1 MRNVLERKSNH
12 KLHFRYIFFFENRSV
27 YEIMW
32 KNSVDSGRL
41 QMTIWRIAYWIR
53 RATNTLSKHVIL
65 IAFPLLHWL
74 NERAL
79 VLRYMYIASLFHS
92 CNCWS
97 SRFHRLLI
105 NPPPPPPPAGTV
117 YTSILVFLFNSNQ
130 CSFVF
135 DGYRAFFPELN
146 RSRWEVNHS
155 PLSSA
160 EARNEC
166 SCTST
171 RI

>member
-1 MRNVLERKSNH
+1 MTRITGTLHGDQYTFWTIYRSVLVRMRNVLERKSNH

-92 CNCWS
+92 CNC
-97 SRFHRLLI
+97 
-105 NPPPPPPPAGTV
+105 
-117 YTSILVFLFNSNQ
+117 
-130 CSFVF
+130 
-135 DGYRAFFPELN
+135 
-146 RSRWEVNHS
+146 
-155 PLSSA
+155 
-160 EARNEC
+160 
-166 SCTST
+166 
-171 RI
+171 

>member
-1 MRNVLERKSNH
+1 METSILFGLYIAQFLLGCEMYFTWRPIYFLDYISLSSCWDAKRFREKIKSQTS
-12 KLHFRYIFFFENRSV
+12 FSIYFFFFENRSV

-92 CNCWS
+92 CNC
-97 SRFHRLLI
+97 
-105 NPPPPPPPAGTV
+105 
-117 YTSILVFLFNSNQ
+117 
-130 CSFVF
+130 
-135 DGYRAFFPELN
+135 
-146 RSRWEVNHS
+146 
-155 PLSSA
+155 
-160 EARNEC
+160 
-166 SCTST
+166 
-171 RI
+171 